1 MDESTEYKRIIFK
14 IVRRVRINTNT
25 FIQGRL
31 TCSLWGYRVLLTS
44 SDERWQCTLKRA
56 HLHIKCCEAE
66 HFQLSLEL
74 VQCPVSSP
82 GGPGACQTR
91 SRLGQAFNIGT
102 QTEETNIIRVRVFP
116 PVGRIINEER
126 SVGFHTVKYWHV
138 ENSIN
143 ILFVTKVSVLCA

>member
-1 MDESTEYKRIIFK
+1 MLWSWALST
-14 IVRRVRINTNT
+14 
-25 FIQGRL
+25 
-31 TCSLWGYRVLLTS
+31 
-44 SDERWQCTLKRA
+44 
-56 HLHIKCCEAE
+56 
-66 HFQLSLEL
+66 LSWTR
-74 VQCPVSSP
+74 PVSSP

-91 SRLGQAFNIGT
+91 SRLGQASNIGT

-143 ILFVTKVSVLCA
+143 ILFVTKVSVLCAMCINLLFSNILDICMHCIAWYKMVNRYFNLLALNFPHRNAIMLDYFDILIAPFLAAKAAQ